1 MYKKNLRIV
10 IEHLQGKVDIYD
22 NKHNDVIKTWDN
34 AWDEMKWMGYNPESV
49 DGIKKY
55 IKEQL

>member
-1 MYKKNLRIV
+1 MYKKNLMVV
-10 IEHLQGKVDIYD
+10 IRHLQGKINIYD
-22 NKHNDVIKTWDN
+22 GEHGNVIKTWDN